1 MHDRHVKLMREMDQ
15 NYKLIE
21 EETQEYYIE
30 FLKKWKEVAKQ
41 RILQYRKNTEAL
53 SKEKDSIE
61 KEKNAEIERLKQ
73 EKDKLLKENNF
84 LLQ

>member
-1 MHDRHVKLMREMDQ
+1 MREMDK

-41 RILQYRKNTEAL
+41 RIQSYRKTTEAL
-53 SKEKDSIE
+53 TLEKEKIE
-61 KEKNAEIERLKQ
+61 KEKAIES
-73 EKDKLLKENNF
+73 ENLN
-84 LLQ
+84 